1 MAEAND
7 DALSWGG
14 ESDPT
19 HVDSDEPDA
28 GAGADSAALAPG
40 VSSPMLV
47 VYGVFGGIYLL
58 YTVGWLIAALQPS
71 SATGVSLTDFMQQV
85 SNILTVLAAPA
96 WFIMT
101 LVLTVSRRSRVRVFF
116 LVVGVLVLLPW
127 SFASGRIW

>member
-19 HVDSDEPDA
+19 HVDSGEPDA
-28 GAGADSAALAPG
+28 GAGPDSAALAPG

-58 YTVGWLIAALQPS
+58 YTVGWLIIAIRGSQT
-71 SATGVSLTDFMQQV
+71 TGV
-85 SNILTVLAAPA
+85 VLNDLMLHASTLLAVAAAPA
-96 WFIMT
+96 WFIAT
-101 LVLTVSRRSRVRVFF
+101 LALTTGRRSWLRILI
-116 LVVGVLVLLPW
+116 LVIGALILIPW
-127 SFASGRIW
+127 AFMSGGAR